1 MAWAKGT
8 ATDFVDFMRLLRDY
22 AAGLI
27 DPSTHPTITSG
38 SGPVAS
44 TKAAGALTFTGQ
56 PADTETITIG
66 AGGFTKTFT
75 FQTTLTNVDGNV
87 HIGASTAASVLNLI
101 HAITLGSGSGTDYAA
116 AMTASQ
122 WVTAAAGAGTS
133 VTITALSGGQYG
145 NNIATIETIAN
156 ASFGAATLVGG
167 VGWYIMPLG
176 ASMTALP
183 GSGYATDGEFYLCGP
198 GSDPA
203 DQIFIGAQSYR
214 NAGANIYGFQLRG
227 YTGYNPG
234 LTFST
239 LYGVSPGC
247 NTALDNASMSCW
259 FWVNDRRII
268 AVARIGTTDIL
279 CHAGFI
285 QQFGTRSQYPYPLLI
300 AGSVSGQASSYQTN
314 TFAQS
319 SLPDPTFTACYLRH
333 VDGSWQQY
341 RNFTGASASRVNAIV
356 STGNV
361 VWPQRNPE
369 TNADGSAIASLSED
383 VIFEGFSTGVAP
395 YVSNTEI
402 GAYQMMP
409 TCLIAYTGAAA
420 PDDYEDMGSVDG
432 LMTIFGLGLNSADTL
447 TDPIANVY
455 DCFDNTW
462 RSEPVDKYA
471 MLRA

>member
-1 MAWAKGT
+1 MAWASGT

-27 DPSTHPTITSG
+27 DPAIHATIIHG
-38 SGPVAS
+38 SGVVPS
-44 TKAAGALTFTGQ
+44 TKAAGTLTFTGQ
-56 PADTETITIG
+56 PADTETLTIG
-66 AGGFTKTFT
+66 AAGFTKTFT

-122 WVTAAAGAGTS
+122 WVTAAAGAGTTI
-133 VTITALSGGQYG
+133 TITALSGGQYG
-145 NNIATIETIAN
+145 NNIATVETVAN
-156 ASFGAATLVGG
+156 ASFGAAALAGG
-167 VGWYIMPLG
+167 VGWYILPMG
-176 ASMTALP
+176 AGMTALP

-227 YTGYNPG
+227 FTGFNPG

-239 LYGVSPGC
+239 LYGVSPGG
-247 NTALDNASMSCW
+247 NVALDNASMSCW

-285 QQFGTRSQYPYPLLI
+285 QQFGTRSQWPYPLMI
-300 AGSVSGQASSYQTN
+300 AGSVSGQTSSYQTN

-319 SLPDPTFTACYLRH
+319 SLPDPTFTAAYLRH

-341 RNFTGASASRVNAIV
+341 RNFGNAAGTRTAAIAT
-356 STGNV
+356 SGNV
-361 VWPQRNPE
+361 LWPQRNPE
-369 TNADGSAIASLSED
+369 SNADGSSLQSLSED
-383 VIFEGFSTGVAP
+383 VIFETFLTGTAP
-395 YVSNTEI
+395 YVSNSEI
-402 GAYQMMP
+402 SAYQMMP
-409 TCLIAYTGAAA
+409 TCLIAYTGAAP
-420 PDDYEDMGSVDG
+420 PDDYEDMGSIDG
-432 LMTIFGLGLNSADTL
+432 LMTVFGLGLNSSDTL
-447 TDPIANVY
+447 TNGGDTY
-455 DCFDNTW
+455 DCFNNTW